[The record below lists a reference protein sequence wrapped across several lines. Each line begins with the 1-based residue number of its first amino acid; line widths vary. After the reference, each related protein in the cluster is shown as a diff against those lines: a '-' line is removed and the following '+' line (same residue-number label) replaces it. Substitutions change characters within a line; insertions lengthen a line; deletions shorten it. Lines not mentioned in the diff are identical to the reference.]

1 MPTTTEPAPVRNP
14 GTPALLC
21 VLLMLAALL
30 LPSGATAELPRYEQR
45 SLYKRALSALE
56 AGRTSEYRQARAA
69 LDGYV
74 LQPYLDYHELRRS
87 LSTLSSAQMQR
98 FLAAHGD
105 LPVAELL
112 YRRWLKNLGQRR
124 DWRRLLAEDI
134 PTGDAELDC
143 YRLRAELAQG
153 LEGEARRRVFA
164 AVPPLWRVGRS
175 QPKACDPLFDTW
187 IAAGQLTPEL
197 AWERLRLSLAANER
211 TLARYL
217 LRFFDGYDRTLA
229 EAFIS
234 VHVSPEGIDR
244 QSALKQDGARTR
256 EVLLHGIERLAGRD
270 PGAARAAWARI
281 DRRYDFSPTDRN
293 RVQEALLPAL
303 AAAGEFPDRVPTGAS
318 AATLAGVAQAA
329 VEQQRWPLV
338 REWLAA
344 LPAEAAGDPRWRY
357 WHGRAVVETGGTP
370 GTATAAHPLSDFQC
384 LATERHYYGFLAA
397 EQLGLAMQL
406 EWVPRTDTG
415 LELKQLERIPAVA
428 RALELYAVDDLLNA
442 RREWYALLPTLDADE
457 QRRAAELALRIG
469 WVDRAVHTANSAG
482 LHDDL
487 ALRFPLAYRDAFQR
501 VSHATTVP
509 HALLIAIARQESAF
523 DPRARSSANARG
535 LMQLLPSTATLVA
548 RRARL
553 PEPDTAALY
562 DPTTNTELGGHH
574 LAWLLDEFSGSRP
587 LAAAAYNAGERRVE
601 RWIRDHSGEPMDVW
615 IETIPFRETRNY
627 VKNVLAFAQV
637 YGQLL
642 GTPRPMLEAHETRVP

>member
-1 MPTTTEPAPVRNP
+1 M
-14 GTPALLC
+14 
-21 VLLMLAALL
+21 VLAQSVA
-30 LPSGATAELPRYEQR
+30 AELPRYEQR
-45 SLYKRALSALE
+45 SLYKRALSALD
-56 AGRTSEYRQARAA
+56 AGRTSEYRQVRAA

-74 LQPYLDYHELRRS
+74 LQPYLDYYELRRS
-87 LSTLSSAQMQR
+87 LSTVSSGQMRSFLS
-98 FLAAHGD
+98 AHGD

-112 YRRWLKNLGQRR
+112 YRRWLKNLGRR
-124 DWRRLLAEDI
+124 GDWQRLLAEDV
-134 PTGDAELDC
+134 PAGDAELDC
-143 YRLRAELAQG
+143 YRLRAELARG
-153 LEGEARRRVFA
+153 REGEARQRVLDEVA
-164 AVPPLWRVGRS
+164 TLWRVGQS
-175 QPKACDPLFDTW
+175 QPKACDPLFDGW
-187 IAAGQLTPEL
+187 IAAGELTGEL
-197 AWERLRLSLAANER
+197 AWERLRLALSANEQ

-217 LRFFDGYDRTLA
+217 LRFFDGYDQALA
-229 EAFIS
+229 EAFLR
-234 VHVSPEGIDR
+234 VHATPEDLDR
-244 QSALKQDGARTR
+244 QPALKQDSARAR
-256 EVLLHGIERLAGRD
+256 EVLLHGVERLAPQD
-270 PGAARAAWARI
+270 PAAARKVWARI
-281 DRRYDFSPTDRN
+281 DRRYAFSAADRD
-293 RVQEALLPAL
+293 RVQQALLPAL
-303 AAAGEFPDRVPTGAS
+303 AAAGEFPDRVPTGAN
-318 AATLAGVAQAA
+318 AVTLAGVAEAA

-344 LPAEAAGDPRWRY
+344 LPAEPAREPRWRY
-357 WHGRAVVETGGTP
+357 WYGRAALETGAAGNP
-370 GTATAAHPLSDFQC
+370 GAQGLAPERGPLEDFQA
-384 LATERHYYGFLAA
+384 LAAERHYYGFLAA

-406 EWVPRTDTG
+406 EWVPRRDTG

-469 WVDRAVHTANSAG
+469 WVDRAVHTANIAG

-535 LMQLLPSTATLVA
+535 LMQLLPSTASLVA

-553 PEPDTAALY
+553 PEPDSAALY
-562 DPTTNTELGGHH
+562 DPATNAELGGHH
-574 LAWLLDEFSGSRP
+574 LAWLLDEFAGSRP

-601 RWIRDHSGEPMDVW
+601 RWIRDRSGEPMDVW